1 MFSYNNFYNANLF
14 FNNMKN
20 SVNTNDID
28 TNFILLFS
36 QMYSTCLA
44 RIKWNNLPINIS
56 SDFIEKT
63 LLDNEVCVFFYDDVL
78 EKYLV
83 TNVELTGKFNIEE
96 IPTNY
101 KAIANNGYRR
111 ELNPSNSV
119 LIFNKKYSLLNDI
132 AYIDIY
138 AKRISNI
145 LDAYL
150 TNIDFQRTPLIV
162 KSNDNT
168 ILSNKNLVKKWFDKI
183 KILYLKDNF
192 DINTIS
198 TLNLNVPFM
207 ADKLYTIIKNE
218 LSDFYNLMGIESNNI
233 DKKERL
239 VVSESMGNLESIEL
253 NRNKYLNS
261 RNESIEKIN
270 KMFNL
275 NISCEFNSDLPT
287 PLNLGL
293 DFNLEGRKLNE

>member
-1 MFSYNNFYNANLF
+1 MFSYNNFYNTNLF

-20 SVNTNDID
+20 GINTNDID

-63 LLDNEVCVFFYDDVL
+63 LLDNEVCVFFYDDIL

-168 ILSNKNLVKKWFDKI
+168 ILSNKNLVKKWIDKI

-198 TLNLNVPFM
+198 TLNFNVPFM

-239 VVSESMGNLESIEL
+239 VVTESMGNLGAVEL

-293 DFNLEGRKLNE
+293 DFNLEGEEVK